1 MTKTENAVNYFK
13 NGFNCSQAVFAS
25 TAQDLGISEDDCLR
39 IGAAFGGGMAR
50 RQMTCGAVTGALMA
64 IGLKYG
70 RAFNDDPGKKAET
83 YEKTLEFFS
92 GFKKRNGSV
101 NCRELLQ
108 GLDMNDP
115 EDQKKI
121 EELKLFQTSCSKYV
135 KDAAEIVEAII
146 ENK

>member
-1 MTKTENAVNYFK
+1 MTKPEIAVNYFK
-13 NGFNCSQAVFAS
+13 NGFNCSQAVFTS
-25 TAQDLGISEDDCLR
+25 IAQDFGISEDDCLR

-50 RQMTCGAVTGALMA
+50 CQMTCGAVTGALMA

-70 RAFNDDPGKKAET
+70 RALNDNQEKKAET

-92 GFKKRNGSV
+92 EFKKRNGSV
-101 NCRELLQ
+101 NCKELLR

-115 EDQKKI
+115 EDKKI
-121 EELKLFQTSCSKYV
+121 IEDLKLFQIACNKYV
-135 KDAAEIVEAII
+135 MDAADIVQVII